1 MKFNR
6 DKCVCISDWKSN
18 QAWKDDVVIWH
29 SRMAPDKVLRM
40 LADNKPSLSR
50 KSNVTPPKKK
60 KRRER
65 ERKEKEK
72 ERKWPGVWY
81 YDL

>member
-1 MKFNR
+1 
-6 DKCVCISDWKSN
+6 
-18 QAWKDDVVIWH
+18 
-29 SRMAPDKVLRM
+29 MAPDKVLRM

-60 KRRER
+60 KKRRES

-72 ERKWPGVWY
+72 ERK
-81 YDL
+81 

>member
-1 MKFNR
+1 
-6 DKCVCISDWKSN
+6 
-18 QAWKDDVVIWH
+18 
-29 SRMAPDKVLRM
+29 MAPDKVLRM

-60 KRRER
+60 RRER

-72 ERKWPGVWY
+72 ERK
-81 YDL
+81 

>member
-1 MKFNR
+1 
-6 DKCVCISDWKSN
+6 
-18 QAWKDDVVIWH
+18 
-29 SRMAPDKVLRM
+29 MAPDKVLRM

-72 ERKWPGVWY
+72 ERK
-81 YDL
+81 

>member
-1 MKFNR
+1 
-6 DKCVCISDWKSN
+6 
-18 QAWKDDVVIWH
+18 
-29 SRMAPDKVLRM
+29 MAPDKVLRM

-72 ERKWPGVWY
+72 ERKRMTSCVILQFIMRNIHLVSAP
-81 YDL
+81 LLLALNS